1 MNSPEGKIAMR
12 SNWWG
17 LLGEHYARAYGR
29 LSELELVSGIM
40 GSPTDHHAAPY
51 AMTEEFTAC
60 YRMHSL
66 MPDGYSFRSHVDD
79 SRLLEAS
86 LIEVARRHVPEIYR
100 KVGFDNVIYSLGT
113 SHPGA
118 LVLHNFPNGL
128 RSLPEQPD
136 PERPDPTRPGQG
148 HFTDVAAIDILRDRE
163 RGIPRYCEFRRQ
175 LGMPAPASFEELTTD
190 PTWRAEISSVYRT
203 VEDVDFLIGT
213 LAESKASPNGTP
225 PNFGFSDTVF
235 RVFILMA
242 SRRLKSDRFFTTDFT
257 PEVYTQAGWD
267 WIAQNTFRSV
277 LTRHCPAVAPLFA
290 DARNVFFPW
299 AKGGSAATS
308 GSIQ

>member
-1 MNSPEGKIAMR
+1 
-12 SNWWG
+12 
-17 LLGEHYARAYGR
+17 
-29 LSELELVSGIM
+29 M

-79 SRLLEAS
+79 SPILQAS

-136 PERPDPTRPGQG
+136 PERPDPERPGQG

-175 LGMPAPASFEELTTD
+175 LGMPAPASFDELTTD
-190 PTWRAEISSVYRT
+190 PTWRAEISSLYRN
-203 VEDVDFLIGT
+203 VEDVDFLVGT

-225 PNFGFSDTVF
+225 PSFGFSDTVF

-242 SRRLKSDRFFTTDFT
+242 SRRLKSDRFFTTDYNSVAYT
-257 PEVYTQAGWD
+257 PEGME
-267 WIAQNTFRSV
+267 WIDAADMTSV
-277 LTRHCPAVAPLFA
+277 LLRHYPELRAPLRQVENPFA
-290 DARNVFFPW
+290 PWQRVGGVGPDPEPPLQTTGREVERAPSARARSDHGEP
-299 AKGGSAATS
+299 AP
-308 GSIQ
+308 QRR